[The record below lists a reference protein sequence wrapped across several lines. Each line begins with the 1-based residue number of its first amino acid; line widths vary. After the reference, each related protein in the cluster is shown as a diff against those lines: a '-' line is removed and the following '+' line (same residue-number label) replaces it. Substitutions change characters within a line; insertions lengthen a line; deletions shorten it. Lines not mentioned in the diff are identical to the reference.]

1 VPWYSPGWN
10 VGRLLDAIEEQ
21 GDLDNTL
28 IFYIWGDNGASMEG
42 TITGSFN
49 EMTFLNALV
58 LDAEHQLRLIEQY
71 GGIEA
76 LGNPHTAPHYAA
88 AWAHANN
95 TPFQWGKQVASHLG
109 GSRDPMVV
117 AWPQRIKASRQM
129 RGQFTHC
136 IDVVP
141 TVLEAVGLPEP
152 TMVDGIAQEP
162 MDGTSFLHTFGDADA
177 EERHTVQYFEM
188 MGSRAIYKGGTTA
201 WSSTSPTRTRLRTR
215 SPAR

>member
-1 VPWYSPGWN
+1 V
-10 VGRLLDAIEEQ
+10 
-21 GDLDNTL
+21 
-28 IFYIWGDNGASMEG
+28 
-42 TITGSFN
+42 
-49 EMTFLNALV
+49 
-58 LDAEHQLRLIEQY
+58 
-71 GGIEA
+71 
-76 LGNPHTAPHYAA
+76 
-88 AWAHANN
+88 
-95 TPFQWGKQVASHLG
+95 GKQVASHLG

-152 TMVDGIAQEP
+152 TMVDGIGQEA